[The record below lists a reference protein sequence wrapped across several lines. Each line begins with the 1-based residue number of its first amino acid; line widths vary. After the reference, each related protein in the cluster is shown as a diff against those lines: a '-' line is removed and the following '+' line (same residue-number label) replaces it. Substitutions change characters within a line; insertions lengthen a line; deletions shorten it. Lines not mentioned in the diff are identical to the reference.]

1 MEQKITLSEAILK
14 RKSVREYDMT
24 PLADEEIKHIL
35 DYAENIESIVPGLK
49 TKIRLIGPDDVK
61 AIRSWRSPHY
71 LAIYSDE
78 SDTALVNV
86 GYVYEQLTVYL
97 TSLGLGTCWA
107 NSVSPK
113 DSKEYEGLKWAATI
127 AFGREKNG
135 QPWRENICEAKR
147 RTLASISDKA
157 DEKFEFARIAPSA
170 MNNQPWYFIHDDEK
184 IQVYCVVQGF
194 MKKWMSG
201 MNRIDMGIAIS
212 HLKLEN
218 PAFKFEIEK
227 APADLKGY
235 SYIGTV
241 TL

>member
-35 DYAENIESIVPGLK
+35 DYAESIESIIPGLK

-71 LAIYSDE
+71 LAIYADE

-135 QPWRENICEAKR
+135 QPWRENIGEAKR
-147 RTLASISDKA
+147 HTLANISDKA
-157 DEKFEFARIAPSA
+157 DEKLEVARIAPSA
-170 MNNQPWYFIHDDEK
+170 MNNQPWYFVHDGEK
-184 IQVYCVVQGF
+184 IRVYCVVQGF

-218 PAFKFEIEK
+218 SAFKFEIEK
-227 APADLKGY
+227 TPADLKGY

-241 TL
+241 KL